1 MNLQCHGQ
9 VEILLLGLW
18 DPSSGNLF
26 AEEGDQQRFW
36 KITRKFIEQMA
47 IASGPGRIKAVSWS
61 ATGSHL
67 PLDYL
72 EGSCP
77 SFRPF
82 DQKQHGFH
90 RSSILTWEWQ
100 QC

>member
-47 IASGPGRIKAVSWS
+47 IASGPGRIKAVRWS

-72 EGSCP
+72 P
-77 SFRPF
+77 AL
-82 DQKQHGFH
+82 
-90 RSSILTWEWQ
+90 RSVHLIKNSMDSIAALS
-100 QC
+100 